1 MNNINECPECGS
13 KSLTWDNKVTTYSGV
28 QEGRLR
34 TNEMTC
40 VFFLGCDSCSAT
52 LEIVNADKVAVW
64 LTESRNEASAANA
77 EPILVQAVAV
87 TRDAGEDGLELDW
100 LLEGGIAE
108 MEFAGQVLFAMHEA
122 NDLCD
127 EDGSAY
133 VYRTPPAEVTSTIGV
148 ELMSSVGNDEAL
160 GVMAKS
166 LGSIREQSVS
176 PDAVRVI
183 QDSAIDCGLTG
194 TGIMELQV
202 KHVDS
207 GSVLYPPTHA
217 SYVTQ
222 PGESLAGIAARELGD
237 ARRWAEIRDYNA
249 KAFPGMQHHDYY
261 PVGTTIRLPIK
272 KEPGNDQ

>member
-133 VYRTPPAEVTSTIGV
+133 LYRTPPAEITSTIDV
-148 ELMSSVGNDEAL
+148 DPLA
-160 GVMAKS
+160 
-166 LGSIREQSVS
+166 SIRENSVTLS
-176 PDAVRVI
+176 TESVE
-183 QDSAIDCGLTG
+183 AIKAAGEDCISTG
-194 TGIMELQV
+194 TGIMELTV
-202 KHVDS
+202 RHVDT
-207 GSVLYPPTHA
+207 GSVLYPPTHTDYLT
-217 SYVTQ
+217 S

-237 ARRWAEIRDYNA
+237 ARRWTEIRDYNA

-272 KEPGNDQ
+272 KEPTQ